1 MPTIPKVML
10 LLENSR
16 AFGRGLMSGIADYSR
31 LHGPWSFYEEP
42 PFYMKSPRHRNTLSQ
57 LKNWDVDGVI
67 MCDSDKTKE
76 IIAMGLPVIVTDLLT
91 EFSGTPIVKTDDV
104 TMGKMA
110 AEYLIDRGFRQFAFC
125 GFDTMFWS
133 QDRHQGFGERVTQA
147 GFKIHYYK
155 QPKSRAK
162 RLPAEEQII
171 IADWL
176 KSLPKP
182 VGLMACND
190 DRGREVIE
198 ACRIAG
204 LHVPEEIAV
213 LGVDNDE
220 LVCKLSNPPLSSIAL
235 NFEKA
240 GYDAAELLDKL
251 MSGKEK
257 MTGVKIVV
265 RPTRSV
271 TRQSTDILAIE
282 DREVAGA
289 MRFIRQHCK
298 EPIQVSDVVSA
309 VAVSRRNLY
318 QRFRRILGRSIH
330 QEIRRARVEQ
340 VAQMLVE
347 THLSVSQIGLA
358 LGYPRTAHIARQFRK
373 EKGMSLLEY
382 RKAYGYK

>member
-1 MPTIPKVML
+1 
-10 LLENSR
+10 
-16 AFGRGLMSGIADYSR
+16 
-31 LHGPWSFYEEP
+31 
-42 PFYMKSPRHRNTLSQ
+42 MKSPRHRNTLSQ

-67 MCDSDKTKE
+67 MCDSDKTNE
-76 IIAMGLPVIVTDLLT
+76 ILGLGLPVIVTDLLT

-104 TMGKMA
+104 TIGKMA
-110 AEYLIDRGFRQFAFC
+110 AEYLIGRGFRQFAFC

-133 QDRHQGFGERVTQA
+133 QDRRKGFGERVTQA
-147 GFKIHYYK
+147 GFKIHYYE

-204 LHVPEEIAV
+204 LHIPEEIAV

-240 GYDAAELLDKL
+240 GYDAADLLDKL
-251 MSGKEK
+251 MSGKQE
-257 MTGVKIVV
+257 MTSTKIVV
-265 RPTRSV
+265 RPTRTV

-309 VAVSRRNLY
+309 AAVSRRNLY

-340 VAQMLVE
+340 IAQMLVE
-347 THLSVSQIGLA
+347 THLSVSQISSA

-382 RKAYGYK
+382 RKAYGYT